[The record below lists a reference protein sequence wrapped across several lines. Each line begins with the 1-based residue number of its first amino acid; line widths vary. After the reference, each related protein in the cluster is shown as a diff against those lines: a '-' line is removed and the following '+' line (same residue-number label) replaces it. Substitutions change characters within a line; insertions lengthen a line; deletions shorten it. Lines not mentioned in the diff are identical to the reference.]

1 MKKVAVVV
9 LAMAL
14 LMMFA
19 TVAPTLAS
27 PIKEKNN
34 AKFEEWYDTG
44 TFSLLM
50 FLQSEHTYTPSLE
63 RINKL
68 VMTFEET
75 MSAYVINVDGNTYT
89 LGVDFT
95 YSGLG
100 NDKVIGPVFDG
111 PSGLLYPSGSREGQ
125 LVVNYMFDFSAYEGG
140 LDGTLQ
146 MRAEFNAG
154 GLFINSLAGTGDLR
168 NVQVKATQTD
178 EGGFNPVTFD
188 VTVVHRGI
196 VSGWP
201 E

>member
-1 MKKVAVVV
+1 VNRKVTVLFVALMAV
-9 LAMAL
+9 A
-14 LMMFA
+14 MFA
-19 TVAPTLAS
+19 TPLAS
-27 PIKEKNN
+27 AVPWAPKNN

-63 RINKL
+63 KINKL
-68 VMTFEET
+68 VMAFEET
-75 MSAYVINVDGNTYT
+75 MSAYEIKVDGNTYT

-95 YSGLG
+95 YHGLG
-100 NDKVIGPVFDG
+100 KDTVIGPVFDG
-111 PSGLLYPSGSREGQ
+111 PAGLLYPSGGREGQ
-125 LVVNYMFDFSAYEGG
+125 LVVNYMFDFSAKEGG

-154 GLFINSLAGTGDLR
+154 GMFINSLAGTGDLR
-168 NVQVKATQTD
+168 NVQIKATQTD